1 MRARGRGGVRDKDTC
16 KEAKKPIFLRPPLKK
31 SFLSLFPWCKL
42 LQNKKWVEH
51 EMSYERNILL
61 LFLGDEKSE
70 GLVKSDVVPEQY
82 DNILYIYS

>member
-1 MRARGRGGVRDKDTC
+1 
-16 KEAKKPIFLRPPLKK
+16 
-31 SFLSLFPWCKL
+31 
-42 LQNKKWVEH
+42 
-51 EMSYERNILL
+51 MSYERNILL